1 MSNFGAARLQR
12 GESHPSKFRAFRK
25 SPEIANLPSPPKCES
40 KGSGLEGEDHAADA
54 TAENRRV
61 VEDSNVV
68 HASRIE
74 AIQIITSYGRDEL
87 SKEEG
92 LSNTGHRFQDSAPAS
107 AVVSKSKEYK
117 RQEIPSRQFQSFT
130 ISRKPILLSMPP
142 PTGPVRF
149 FIASLGNP
157 QPYHATRHSA
167 GHILLKSLQS
177 YLSLPPLTKSKNYS
191 GGHVSHGSESYVP
204 QFTLW
209 QSPAT
214 MNVSGP
220 PLLKAYRSFLTTIES
235 ESGLPALVILHD
247 EMETPPSQ
255 LKLRHGPTSPKGHN
269 GIKSVQSTF
278 QSAGVIDSLNHGKR
292 YIKIGVGIGRPAGGT
307 RERDDVSAFVL
318 GQLTGSEKSGIEGL
332 AGRLVELLE
341 GEMAR
346 LSK

>member
-12 GESHPSKFRAFRK
+12 GESHPSKFRTFRR
-25 SPEIANLPSPPKCES
+25 SSEIANLPSPPECEP
-40 KGSGLEGEDHAADA
+40 KGSGLDGEHHATD
-54 TAENRRV
+54 TIAESRSV
-61 VEDSNVV
+61 VEDSKPI
-68 HASRIE
+68 HASRTEGIK
-74 AIQIITSYGRDEL
+74 IIAFYGRAEL
-87 SKEEG
+87 SKEED
-92 LSNTGHRFQDSAPAS
+92 LSNAGNRFQASTPAS
-107 AVVSKSKEYK
+107 AVSNKNKEHK
-117 RQEIPSRQFQSFT
+117 RQEILSRQFQSFT
-130 ISRKPILLSMPP
+130 ISCNPISLSMPP

-157 QPYHATRHSA
+157 QPYHTTRHSA

-191 GGHVSHGSESYVP
+191 GGHVSHGSESYIP

-269 GIKSVQSTF
+269 GIKSVQSTL